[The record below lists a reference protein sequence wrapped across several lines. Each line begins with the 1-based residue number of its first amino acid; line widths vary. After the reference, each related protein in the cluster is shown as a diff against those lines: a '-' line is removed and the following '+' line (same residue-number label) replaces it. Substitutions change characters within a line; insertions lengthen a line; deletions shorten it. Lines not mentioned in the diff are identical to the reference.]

1 VQRNLAKLRR
11 CDEEAVKE
19 AGLVLD
25 YDEIARKGSMSREE
39 ISISKWYGIYQ
50 SRQAGNH
57 MARVVIPGGQLTS
70 VQARELARL
79 SKKYAPGRISVTT
92 RQSMQLHC
100 LKLKE
105 LAPFLREIKAAG
117 LTTFHGCGDVTRN
130 VAACPW
136 AEICPHRRLDVLP
149 YAKAIAEHLASRRD
163 LDNLPRKFKITLS
176 GCGGDCGQPH
186 INCVGITAIMRA
198 RPDGTKETGFRVVI
212 GGGMG
217 WKPFVAKPLYGFVP
231 AEKIVDVCRAVGY
244 LFRDHGDRYI
254 RMYARLKFV
263 VHRLGIERCRE
274 LVDEYL
280 DKDGVDRSG
289 FVTEAVRDIGGTMP
303 DRPLTIPDWPLC
315 ERHPVG
321 TDGLCI
327 QQIKIPKGE
336 LSSEHLERIAELAEM
351 FGDKHVYGTNRQNLE
366 LHGVDPRRLPALK
379 REIESLGFET
389 EDFFGLSDVVS
400 CVGTTYCPLAVSTT
414 HRLFDKL
421 QDLVHD
427 KKYEAIRDKV
437 LVNITGCPNS
447 CSPYRIAD
455 IGFRGLRVREMEGS
469 REGYQM
475 TVGGTQTNF
484 GQVVGEFK
492 EDDCVYVTAMILDTF
507 MKVRQDHE
515 SLADSVLRF
524 GSEAFLQAAG
534 SFKTDGM
541 KPADM
546 HKALVDHM
554 LDAYLELR
562 QGNETLEEC
571 LARVGVEPYR
581 RAVESLGI
589 EYEKAVNPLE
599 LTVVTGHAGKPL
611 DFRTIERDV
620 PCRTACPARTN
631 IPEYIRHIAHGRMD
645 EAAIVNQEDNVLS
658 GILGR
663 ICTRPCETRCRYQ
676 WTNIKG
682 PVRICHLKRC
692 STDGKTRPFG
702 PLPAYFGPSGKKT
715 AIIGGGPAGL
725 AAARELR
732 RCGHEVTIFE
742 REAYLGGQIRI
753 GIPEFRL
760 PREIIE
766 EDINAILAQGVEV
779 KLNRSIRKEEILE
792 LAMQYDAVLLAA
804 GANKPRTLKLE
815 GLPDGAAIE
824 GLHFMQRFNDGRPDA
839 VRGDVLIVGGGFTAV
854 DCART
859 SRRLLNMAS
868 ATAGLS
874 SSAGIT
880 AGQASSGTLDRKSNV
895 SIVYRRGEAQMAA
908 THEELQAMREED
920 IRIETLVAPVAA
932 KCENGKLK
940 AVVFQRNILG
950 KTLDGGKPA
959 FLPVAGSEFE
969 MPCDTLI
976 FAIGQE
982 RETEILPPE
991 IRIGEDH
998 ATNVPGLFVGG
1009 DFLGANSAD
1018 VINAVADGKIAAEKI
1033 DAYLMGENRRNKF
1046 LDVKPA
1052 EITGRLRD
1060 HDLVDTPEMPM
1071 LPLER
1076 RGPTDEVELGFDDA
1090 AADLHA
1096 WRCYLC
1102 NYKFEIDQDKCIH
1115 CDWCI
1120 KVSPRNCILR
1130 LGKLLRDQDGA
1141 ARSWSE
1147 VPADQ
1152 LDAATYIWI
1161 DSDQCIRCGNC
1172 INICPVDAISVRKC
1186 DVECENM
1193 VEG

>member
-1 VQRNLAKLRR
+1 MQRNLSKLRR
-11 CDEEAVKE
+11 SDDEAVKD

-39 ISISKWYGIYQ
+39 ISISKWYGIYH

-57 MARVVIPGGQLTS
+57 MGRVVIPGGQITS
-70 VQARELARL
+70 AQARELARL

-105 LAPFLREIKAAG
+105 LASFLREIKAAG

-136 AEICPHRRLDVLP
+136 AEICPHRRIDVLP
-149 YAKAIAEHLASRRD
+149 YAKAVAGHLASRRD
-163 LDNLPRKFKITLS
+163 LDNLPRKFKINLS
-176 GCGGDCGQPH
+176 GCPGDCGQPH
-186 INCVGITAIMRA
+186 INDVGATAIVRK
-198 RPDGTKETGFRVVI
+198 RSDGREETGFRVAI

-217 WKPFVAKPLYGFVP
+217 WKPFVAQPLYGFVP
-231 AEKIVDVCRAVGY
+231 AEKLVDVCRAVGY
-244 LFRDHGDRYI
+244 LFRDHGDRYV
-254 RMYARLKFV
+254 RMYARLKFA

-274 LVDEYL
+274 LVNEYL
-280 DKDGVDRSG
+280 DEDGVDRSR
-289 FVTEAVRDIGGTMP
+289 FERAAVADCGP
-303 DRPLTIPDWPLC
+303 AVPERPLRNPKPAGD
-315 ERHPVG
+315 
-321 TDGLCI
+321 DGLAI

-336 LSSEHLERIAELAEM
+336 LIGEHLERIAELAEM
-351 FGDKHVYGTNRQNLE
+351 YGDKHVYSTNRQNLE
-366 LHGVDPRRLPALK
+366 LHGVDPRRLPELK

-389 EDFFGLSDVVS
+389 EDFFGLSDVVT
-400 CVGTTYCPLAVSTT
+400 CVGTTYCPLAVSAT
-414 HRLFDKL
+414 HALFDKL
-421 QDLVHD
+421 QTLVRD
-427 KKYEAIRDKV
+427 EKYAAIRDKV

-455 IGFRGLRVREMEGS
+455 IGFRGLRIREMEGS

-492 EDDCVYVTAMILDTF
+492 EDDCARATAAILDAF
-507 MKVRQDHE
+507 LKLRQD
-515 SLADSVLRF
+515 
-524 GSEAFLQAAG
+524 G
-534 SFKTDGM
+534 
-541 KPADM
+541 
-546 HKALVDHM
+546 
-554 LDAYLELR
+554 
-562 QGNETLEEC
+562 ETLAENV
-571 LARVGVEPYR
+571 ARLGVEPYVQAA
-581 RAVESLGI
+581 RALGI

-599 LTVVTGHAGKPL
+599 LTVVTGRADKPL

-645 EAAIVNQEDNVLS
+645 EAALVNQEDNVLS

-676 WTNIKG
+676 WTSIKG

-692 STDGKTRPFG
+692 STDGKKGPFG

-732 RCGHEVTIFE
+732 RYGHEVTIFE

-766 EDINAILAQGVEV
+766 GDINAILAQGVEV
-779 KLNRSIRKEEILE
+779 RLNRSIRKEEILE
-792 LAMQYDAVLLAA
+792 LTKQYDAVLLAA
-804 GANKPRTLKLE
+804 GANKPRTLRLD

-839 VRGDVLIVGGGFTAV
+839 IAGDVLIVGGGFTAV

-859 SRRLLNMAS
+859 SRRLLQAKSNGALS
-868 ATAGLS
+868 RAGATAGLS
-874 SSAGIT
+874 SSDART
-880 AGQASSGTLDRKSNV
+880 AGQADNGTGDRKSNV
-895 SIVYRRGEAQMAA
+895 TIMYRRGEAQMAA
-908 THEELQAMREED
+908 THEELQAMREEH

-959 FLPVAGSEFE
+959 FLPVPGSEFE

-982 RETEILPPE
+982 RETEMLPPD
-991 IRIGEDH
+991 IHLGEDH
-998 ATNVPGLFVGG
+998 ETNVPGLFVGG

-1033 DAYLMGENRRNKF
+1033 DAFLMGSPRRKKY

-1071 LPLER
+1071 LPLAH
-1076 RGPTDEVELGFDDA
+1076 RGLKDEVELGFDAA

-1130 LGKLLRDQDGA
+1130 LGKLLRDRDGA
-1141 ARSWSE
+1141 PRSWTE

-1152 LDAATYIWI
+1152 PDAATYIWI

-1172 INICPVDAISVRKC
+1172 INICPVDAISVRKS
-1186 DVECENM
+1186 DVECENK

>member
-1 VQRNLAKLRR
+1 VQRNLTKLRR
-11 CDEEAVKE
+11 SDEESVKD

-39 ISISKWYGIYQ
+39 ISISKWYGIYH

-105 LAPFLREIKAAG
+105 LASFLREIKAAG

-136 AEICPHRRLDVLP
+136 AEICPHRRIDVLP
-149 YAKAIAEHLASRRD
+149 YAKAVAEHLASRRD
-163 LDNLPRKFKITLS
+163 LDNLPRKFKINFS
-176 GCGGDCGQPH
+176 GCQGDCGQPH
-186 INCVGITAIMRA
+186 INCVGITAIVRKNA
-198 RPDGTKETGFRVVI
+198 EGSDETGFRVVI

-217 WKPFVAKPLYGFVP
+217 WKPFVAKPLFGFVP
-231 AEKIVDVCRAVGY
+231 VDKIVDVCRAIGY

-254 RMYARLKFV
+254 RMYARLKFI

-274 LVDEYL
+274 LVNEYL
-280 DKDGVDRSG
+280 DKDGVERSG
-289 FVTEAVRDIGGTMP
+289 FEADPEKAEDRGPEVP
-303 DRPLTIPDWPLC
+303 DRPLC
-315 ERHPVG
+315 ERQPTG

-336 LSSEHLERIAELAEM
+336 LLSDHLERIAELAEM
-351 FGDKHVYGTNRQNLE
+351 YGDKHVYSTNRQNLE
-366 LHGVDPRRLPALK
+366 IHGVAPSRLPELK

-414 HRLFDKL
+414 HSLFDKL

-437 LVNITGCPNS
+437 IVNITGCPNS

-469 REGYQM
+469 TEGYQV
-475 TVGGTQTNF
+475 TVGGTQEAF
-484 GQVVGEFK
+484 GQVIGEFK
-492 EDDCVYVTAMILDTF
+492 EDDCVRVTTTILDTF
-507 MKVRQDHE
+507 VELRQDDE
-515 SLADSVLRF
+515 TLSDSVHRISYDAYKRVARPLDA
-524 GSEAFLQAAG
+524 EAI
-534 SFKTDGM
+534 
-541 KPADM
+541 KPANIRNSV
-546 HKALVDHM
+546 AERVR
-554 LDAYLELR
+554 DAYLKLR
-562 QGNETLEEC
+562 QGDETPDEC
-571 LARVGVEPYR
+571 EVRVGIEPYR
-581 RAVESLGI
+581 RAVEALGI

-599 LTVVTGHAGKPL
+599 LTVVTGHADKPL

-645 EAAIVNQEDNVLS
+645 EAAIINQEDNVLP

-682 PVRICHLKRC
+682 AVRICHLKR
-692 STDGKTRPFG
+692 SATDGKKKPLG
-702 PLPAYFGPSGKKT
+702 PLPNYFAASGKT
-715 AIIGGGPAGL
+715 VAIIGGGPAGL

-732 RCGHEVTIFE
+732 RFGHEVTIFE

-766 EDINAILAQGVEV
+766 EDIAAIIAQGVEV
-779 KLNRSIRKEEILE
+779 KLNHSIRKEEILD
-792 LAMQYDAVLLAA
+792 LAKRYDAVLLAA
-804 GANKPRTLKLE
+804 GANKPRSMKLD
-815 GLPDGAAIE
+815 GLPAGAAIE
-824 GLHFMQRFNDGRPDA
+824 GLHFMQHFNDGRPEKIE
-839 VRGDVLIVGGGFTAV
+839 GDVIIVGGGFTAV

-859 SRRLLNMAS
+859 SRRLLGS
-868 ATAGLS
+868 
-874 SSAGIT
+874 
-880 AGQASSGTLDRKSNV
+880 KSNV
-895 SIVYRRGEAQMAA
+895 TIMYRRGEAQMAA
-908 THEELQAMREED
+908 THEELQAMREEQ
-920 IRIETLVAPVAA
+920 IGIETLVTPVSA
-932 KCENGKLK
+932 KVEKGRLT
-940 AVVFQRNILG
+940 AVVFRRNVLG
-950 KTLDGGKPA
+950 KTFDGGKPA
-959 FLPVAGSEFE
+959 FLPVEGSEFE
-969 MPCDTLI
+969 VPCDTLI

-982 RETEILPPE
+982 RETEMLPKE

-998 ATNVPGLFVGG
+998 ETNVAGLFVGG

-1018 VINAVADGKIAAEKI
+1018 VINAVADGKRVAEKI
-1033 DAYLMGENRRNKF
+1033 DAHLTGLNRRKKY

-1071 LPLER
+1071 LPLEN
-1076 RGPTDEVELGFDDA
+1076 RGLRDEVELGFEA
-1090 AADLHA
+1090 EAADTHA

-1130 LGKLLRDQDGA
+1130 LSKLLRDQDGA
-1141 ARSWSE
+1141 ARSWTE

-1152 LDAATYIWI
+1152 PDAATYIWI

-1172 INICPVDAISVRKC
+1172 INICPVDAISVRKS
-1186 DVECENM
+1186 DVECESN
-1193 VEG
+1193 G